1 MSDLSTD
8 QEAVRVWLAAAA
20 GVALDLVWLEN
31 EDFPRPT
38 GGYLTLMLVAEVN
51 DDQPERIDS
60 IDGATSISTVT
71 DTVTQTWSVRGFGSA
86 SWGWAD
92 KIRRAWRCML
102 EPTQTLAD
110 GGVVPIAASAV
121 TNMVTF
127 LDTGDEPRWSVT
139 LTSRAQRSTTYED
152 VDATASIVV
161 HVQVV
166 REPDTVVAERTFTV
180 EE

>member
-20 GVALDLVWLEN
+20 GIDLELVWLEN

-38 GGYLTLMLVAEVN
+38 GGYMTLMSLGEAAN
-51 DDQPERIDS
+51 GLPERIDS
-60 IDGATSISTVT
+60 IDGADHISTVT

-92 KIRRAWRCML
+92 KIRRAWLCML
-102 EPTQTLAD
+102 GPTATLVA
-110 GGVVPIAASAV
+110 GGVVPQTASPV
-121 TNMVTF
+121 TNVVTF
-127 LDTGDEPRWSVT
+127 LDTGDEPRWAVT
-139 LTSRAQRSTTYED
+139 LTSHAQRSTVYED
-152 VDATASIVV
+152 VDGATSIVV
-161 HVQVV
+161 HVQLV